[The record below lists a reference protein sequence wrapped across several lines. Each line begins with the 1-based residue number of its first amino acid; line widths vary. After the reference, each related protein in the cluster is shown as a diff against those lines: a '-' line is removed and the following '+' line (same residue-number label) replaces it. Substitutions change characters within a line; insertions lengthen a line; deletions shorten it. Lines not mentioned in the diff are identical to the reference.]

1 MIEPTFAQ
9 EISTLSVQGYVDRVL
24 GVLSDLDR
32 ESALTVLRRAAA
44 TYCATFDVLSLRER
58 QVFEL
63 LIQGMTNRDAG
74 DRLGISAKTV
84 DTHRTHIM
92 KKIGVHSACELVR
105 FAAHAGYLP

>member
-9 EISTLSVQGYVDRVL
+9 EISTLDVQRYVNRVL
-24 GVLSDLDR
+24 DVVSDLDR

-44 TYCATFDVLSLRER
+44 TYSATFDVLSLRER